1 MDEKLKKN
9 KNVNDPFAEREAAK
23 YENPIPSRELILEV
37 LDKSVGPMTL
47 SAMCEHLQQTGD
59 EQREAM
65 RRRLIA
71 MERDGQLMSNRKGDY
86 GRVDKMDLVRGRIQG
101 HRDGYGFV
109 IPADGSDDIYLSNRQ
124 MRKVFDGDEV
134 LARPGPANFKGNK
147 EGSIVEVLVRNTTQ
161 LVGRLVSERGSHYVR
176 PDNPR
181 LGHDVL
187 VPPDQLANAKSG
199 QFVVVEIVQQPDRRN
214 NPVGHILEVL
224 GDHLAPGMEIDV
236 AIRSHSIPHVWPSNV
251 KEQAATFSKVVE
263 ESDTKN
269 RIDLRDL
276 PFVTIDGED
285 ARDFDDAVY
294 CEPKKSGGWRLFV
307 AIADVSHYVAP
318 NSPLDKEAIERGN
331 SVYFPDFVVPM
342 LPEALSNGL
351 CSLNPHV
358 DRLCMVCE
366 MTISRSGRIS
376 GYQFYESVMHSK
388 ARLTYTQVGHMLDVG
403 SKAANSEVTLQLRD
417 QFAHVVKH
425 VDELHNLYDVL
436 LEARRIRGAIEF
448 ETTETR
454 ILFDENRKI
463 DQIVPVVRN
472 DAHKLIEECMLAAN
486 VCAARFLEK
495 HEIPALYR
503 VHASPKP
510 EKVAMLKE
518 FLGELGIGFTGGEK
532 LTPSDFQTML
542 ADIQGR
548 PDTHLIQ
555 TVMLRSMNQAVYQPV
570 NEGHFGLAYQA
581 YAHFTS
587 PIRRYPDLLVHRALR
602 YVIRSKRESTHVKR
616 HPDAV
621 LLAARDIFPYS
632 SADMAGLG
640 EQCSI
645 TERRADEAT
654 RDVVSWLKCEF
665 LKDRVGETFEG
676 IVSAVVGFGL
686 FVELKDVFVEGL
698 IHITGLPSDYYHFQ
712 AAQHRLVGERTRQV
726 FRLGDEVSVKV
737 VRVSL
742 DERKIDFEL
751 TSVKSRRRARA
762 GELPP
767 KKERARKGGAK
778 AGSDKST
785 GAKSTGVKPK
795 ARGRS
800 NTGKA
805 GVNSAD
811 IKSAGIKSKA
821 RSKVSAKANVP
832 AGTDTVASGIA
843 ATTARK
849 PRKRSASKA
858 KVAGETIVSPIT
870 SKKPKRKKVS
880 PAKTAPVK
888 PAAEAKKK
896 RKPKKKKVNGTKIE
910 G

>member
-1 MDEKLKKN
+1 MKKS
-9 KNVNDPFAEREAAK
+9 KNVNDPYAKREAAK

-37 LDKSVGPMTL
+37 LDKSSGPMTL
-47 SAMCEHLQQTGD
+47 SAMCEYLQQTGD
-59 EQREAM
+59 DQREAM

-71 MERDGQLMSNRKGDY
+71 MERDGQLMSNRKGGY

-109 IPADGSDDIYLSNRQ
+109 IPADGSEDIYVSNRQ

-134 LARPGPANFKGNK
+134 LARHGEANFKGNK
-147 EGSIVEVLVRNTTQ
+147 EGSIVEVLVHNTSQ
-161 LVGRLVSERGSHYVR
+161 LVGRLISERGSHYVR

-187 VPPDQLANAKSG
+187 VPSEYLSGAKSG
-199 QFVVVEIVQQPDRRN
+199 QFVVVEVVQQPDRRN
-214 NPVGHILEVL
+214 KPVGHILEVL

-251 KEQAATFSKVVE
+251 KEQAATYGKDVGE
-263 ESDTKN
+263 EDKQN
-269 RIDLRDL
+269 RIDLRDA

-294 CEPKKSGGWRLFV
+294 CEKKRSGGWRLFV

-366 MTISRSGRIS
+366 MTISAAGRIS
-376 GYQFYESVMHSK
+376 GYKFYESVMHSK
-388 ARLTYTQVGHMLDVG
+388 ARLTYNQVGSMLDLMAKG
-403 SKAANSEVTLQLRD
+403 AEKQKTAQLRE
-417 QFAHVVKH
+417 QFAHVIPH
-425 VDELHNLYDVL
+425 IDELHRMYGAL
-436 LEARRIRGAIEF
+436 LDARRMRGAIEF

-454 ILFDENRKI
+454 ILFDESRKI

-495 HEIPALYR
+495 HDIPALYR
-503 VHASPKP
+503 VHAPPKP

-518 FLGELGIGFTGGEK
+518 FLGELGIGFTGGDK
-532 LTPSDFQTML
+532 LTPADFQAML
-542 ADIQGR
+542 ANIQGR

-555 TVMLRSMNQAVYQPV
+555 TVMLRSMNQAVYQPT
-570 NEGHFGLAYQA
+570 NEGHFGLAYPA

-602 YVIRSKRESTHVKR
+602 YVVRSERASVHVKR

-621 LLAARDIFPYS
+621 ALAARDIFPYT
-632 SADMAGLG
+632 SADMAGFG
-640 EQCSI
+640 EQCSV

-665 LKDRVGETFEG
+665 LKDHVGETFDG

-686 FVELKDVFVEGL
+686 FVELKNVFVEGL

-726 FRLGDEVSVKV
+726 FRLGDEVSVRV

-751 TSVKSRRRARA
+751 TSVKARRRARGA
-762 GELPP
+762 PV
-767 KKERARKGGAK
+767 KTDRAAK
-778 AGSDKST
+778 
-785 GAKSTGVKPK
+785 
-795 ARGRS
+795 GRS
-800 NTGKA
+800 TKRKP
-805 GVNSAD
+805 S
-811 IKSAGIKSKA
+811 
-821 RSKVSAKANVP
+821 SAKTQR
-832 AGTDTVASGIA
+832 AGQPSDQT
-843 ATTARK
+843 ATENRNTRK
-849 PRKRSASKA
+849 PRKRPARSTISADAPSPSPSQRRKKSKN
-858 KVAGETIVSPIT
+858 KKAGTTTPA
-870 SKKPKRKKVS
+870 KPKPKSNTSMKGE
-880 PAKTAPVK
+880 PVK
-888 PAAEAKKK
+888 ASANIKKK
-896 RKPKKKKVNGTKIE
+896 KKPKKKIKKL
-910 G
+910 

>member
-1 MDEKLKKN
+1 MDEKLKKS
-9 KNVNDPFAEREAAK
+9 KNVNDPYAKREAEK

-37 LDKSVGPMTL
+37 LEKSSGPMTL
-47 SAMCEHLQQTGD
+47 SAMCEYLQQTGD
-59 EQREAM
+59 DQREAM

-71 MERDGQLMSNRKGDY
+71 MERDGQLMSNRKGGY

-109 IPADGSDDIYLSNRQ
+109 IPADGSEDIYLSNRQ

-134 LARPGPANFKGNK
+134 LARHGEANFKGNK
-147 EGSIVEVLVRNTTQ
+147 EGSIVEVLVHNTTQ

-187 VPPDQLANAKSG
+187 VPSEHLSGAKSG
-199 QFVVVEIVQQPDRRN
+199 QFVVVEVVQQPDRRN
-214 NPVGHILEVL
+214 KPVGHILEVL

-236 AIRSHSIPHVWPSNV
+236 AIRSHSIPHVWPSSV
-251 KEQAATFSKVVE
+251 KEQAATYGKEVGE
-263 ESDTKN
+263 DDKQN

-294 CEPKKSGGWRLFV
+294 CEKKKSGGWRLFV

-366 MTISRSGRIS
+366 MTISAAGRIS
-376 GYQFYESVMHSK
+376 GYKFYESVMHSK
-388 ARLTYTQVGHMLDVG
+388 ARLTYNQVGSMLDVMAKG
-403 SKAANSEVTLQLRD
+403 AAKQQTTQLRE
-417 QFAHVVKH
+417 QFAHVIPH
-425 VDELHNLYDVL
+425 VDELHRMYGAL
-436 LEARRIRGAIEF
+436 LDARRMRGAIEF

-454 ILFDENRKI
+454 ILFDESRKI

-518 FLGELGIGFTGGEK
+518 FLGELGIGFTGGDK
-532 LTPSDFQTML
+532 LTPADFQTML
-542 ADIQGR
+542 ANIQGR

-555 TVMLRSMNQAVYQPV
+555 TVMLRSMNQAVYQPT
-570 NEGHFGLAYQA
+570 NEGHFGLAYPA

-602 YVIRSKRESTHVKR
+602 YVVRSERASVHVKR
-616 HPDAV
+616 HPDAAP
-621 LLAARDIFPYS
+621 LLARDIFPYTT
-632 SADMAGLG
+632 ADMAGFG
-640 EQCSI
+640 EQCSV

-665 LKDRVGETFEG
+665 LKDRVGETFDG

-686 FVELKDVFVEGL
+686 FVELKNVFVEGL

-726 FRLGDEVSVKV
+726 FRLGDEVSVRV

-751 TSVKSRRRARA
+751 TSVKARRRARGAPVKA
-762 GELPP
+762 G
-767 KKERARKGGAK
+767 RAAKGKSTNRKPAAAK
-778 AGSDKST
+778 AQRAGQSQSLDKEATDNQNTST
-785 GAKSTGVKPK
+785 
-795 ARGRS
+795 
-800 NTGKA
+800 
-805 GVNSAD
+805 
-811 IKSAGIKSKA
+811 
-821 RSKVSAKANVP
+821 
-832 AGTDTVASGIA
+832 
-843 ATTARK
+843 RK
-849 PRKRSASKA
+849 PRKRPVGS
-858 KVAGETIVSPIT
+858 T
-870 SKKPKRKKVS
+870 
-880 PAKTAPVK
+880 TAPDGAVPSPSRRRK
-888 PAAEAKKK
+888 
-896 RKPKKKKVNGTKIE
+896 KPKKKKVGVANAAKPNATKPNKSTAVKGEAVKASVTVKKKKKPKKKIKKLSKPSTHNTNTTKAT
-910 G
+910 